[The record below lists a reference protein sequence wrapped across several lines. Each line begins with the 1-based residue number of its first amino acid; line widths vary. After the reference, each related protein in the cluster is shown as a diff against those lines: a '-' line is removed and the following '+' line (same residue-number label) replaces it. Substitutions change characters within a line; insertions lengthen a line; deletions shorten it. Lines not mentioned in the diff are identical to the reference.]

1 MSLAA
6 KITNDWEQLVKDIS
20 EAITKLTGNV
30 MEAKQRPMVESRLKR
45 RCLDLRISDPNEY
58 RNYWKQH
65 QEEENKIL
73 IGLLTTHFTSFFR
86 EFAHFEWLASELPS
100 LVSNARKEGRDC
112 LKIWSAAA
120 SKGQEVWSLCM
131 WMEHHMPKIDPTMK
145 WTVMGSDIDEASIKE
160 ADNGVY
166 HRRELETA
174 PRHLWE
180 SHWVRGKAEIS
191 DWYKVKPSL
200 KAHAEF
206 RTMNLL
212 DLTLKKD
219 ELFDVIVC
227 RNVLIYFD
235 NKNQE
240 KIVLSLLKYLRPNGT
255 LITGLSESLGGYGLP
270 IRGVSPS
277 VYKRQEATVMELPKK
292 SIPTTEAIPSPL
304 KVLCVDDSAT
314 ILSILKKILRPP
326 QFEIIGTA
334 KSGLDAIEQLKT
346 LRPDVITL
354 DIHMP
359 EMDGPTFLQTSG
371 VASRIPVIVVSSV
384 GREHSSLIEPMKN
397 LGVMDFVEKPSLT
410 NVDQIGEELSQKLK
424 MSWLNRKNISVTNT
438 RQVVREEK
446 RPHGAIIF
454 NFGSG
459 DELKVQ
465 KILNEHDWDKDHII
479 FKFNGP
485 SFPESFKERI
495 QLALR
500 KAEKVDYT
508 LARESTY
515 TAKTSVM
522 WLGFSSGDYQQ
533 MRLKRRNSEFMV
545 VEENAPQGV
554 KSEASDI
561 SPTTSFNYLINK
573 FFRGE

>member
-1 MSLAA
+1 MSLAVKLA
-6 KITNDWEQLVKDIS
+6 YDWDQLVKEVS
-20 EAITKLTGNV
+20 EVITKLTGNV

-45 RCLDLRISDPNEY
+45 RCLDLKISDPSEY
-58 RNYWKQH
+58 RNYWKEH
-65 QEEENKIL
+65 LEEENKIL

-86 EFAHFEWLASELPS
+86 EFAHFEWLASELPA
-100 LVSNARKEGRDC
+100 LVESARKEGRDC

-131 WMEHHMPKIDPTMK
+131 WLDHHMPKIDPKMK

-180 SHWVRGKAEIS
+180 NHWVKGKAEIS
-191 DWYKVKPSL
+191 DWYKVKSSL
-200 KAHAEF
+200 KSHAEF

-212 DLTLKKD
+212 DINLKRD
-219 ELFDVIVC
+219 ESFDVIIC

-270 IRGVSPS
+270 IKGVAPS
-277 VYKRQEATVMELPKK
+277 VYKHQEAKILEFPKAVR
-292 SIPTTEAIPSPL
+292 PQTEAIPSPL

-314 ILSILKKILRPP
+314 ILTILKKILRPP

-334 KSGLDAIEQLKT
+334 KNGLDAIEQLKT

-359 EMDGPTFLQTSG
+359 EMDGPTFLEKSG
-371 VASRIPVIVVSSV
+371 VASRVPVIVVSSV
-384 GREHSSLIEPMKN
+384 AREHASLIEPMKN
-397 LGVMDFVEKPSLT
+397 MGVMDFVEKPSLT
-410 NVDQIGEELSQKLK
+410 NVDQIGEELTQKLK
-424 MSWLNRKNISVTNT
+424 MSWVNRKNIVVTNPS
-438 RQVVREEK
+438 RVVTEQK
-446 RPHGAIIF
+446 RPAGAIIF
-454 NFGSG
+454 NFGAG

-465 KILNEHDWDKDHII
+465 RVLTEHDWEKDHLI
-479 FKFNGP
+479 FKFNGTAFP
-485 SFPESFKERI
+485 SSFKERI
-495 QLALR
+495 QFFLR
-500 KAEKVDYT
+500 KAEKVDFT
-508 LARESTY
+508 LASDYSY
-515 TAKTSVM
+515 TSKSCVI
-522 WLGFSSGDYQQ
+522 WLGFASGDYRQ
-533 MRLKRRNSEFMV
+533 MRLKRKNVEFMV
-545 VEENAPQGV
+545 VEENAPQEV
-554 KSEASDI
+554 KAEANDI